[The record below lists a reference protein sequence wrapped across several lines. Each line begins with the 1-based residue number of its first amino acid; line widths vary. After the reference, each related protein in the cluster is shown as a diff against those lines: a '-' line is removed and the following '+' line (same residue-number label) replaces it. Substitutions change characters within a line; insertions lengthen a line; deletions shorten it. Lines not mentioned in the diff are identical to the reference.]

1 MAGTA
6 WLVAFGEIE
15 GLRWVLAHE
24 RMAFSPGL
32 SRRAARI
39 QPGDALVL
47 YVTRG
52 AFHNPTRDR
61 SQIAG
66 LASVKSPVTRLR
78 RPVVIDG
85 REFTSAC
92 DLEIDVVLPER
103 QGLPVEP
110 LVVNLSF
117 VKRKEVWGGYFRSG
131 LVQLPDRDF
140 RTLSKALE
148 RLAGQQKRT
157 SRA

>member
-1 MAGTA
+1 MVETA

-15 GLRWVLAHE
+15 GLRWVLGHE

-39 QPGDALVL
+39 QPGDSLVL

-78 RPVVIDG
+78 KPVVMGG

-92 DLEIDVVLPER
+92 DLEIEIVLPER
-103 QGLPVEP
+103 QGLAVAP
-110 LVVNLSF
+110 LVGQLSF
-117 VKRKEVWGGYFRSG
+117 VKRKEVWGGYLRSG

-140 RTLSKALE
+140 RTLTKAL
-148 RLAGQQKRT
+148 RRVAGQRE
-157 SRA
+157 AHV